1 MTKAPRI
8 YTIQQLID
16 GDGTLLEGKKPLEF
30 IIPDYQRGYRW
41 TKAQADALIDDLNH
55 YIREQ
60 GLSKDMNQTKIVSP
74 YYLQP
79 ITVRS
84 RDNNTY
90 EVIDGQQRLTTICL
104 LQFVLSQGKEGFCF
118 KLNYEN
124 RDNWQEAFIYEIQK
138 LGKNGKLIR
147 NIAFSNQNQ
156 DYYHIAEVY
165 DAIKSKRKD
174 IEVWSSLKIWDHVKI
189 IWNELESPDAVEKFT
204 NLNSRKI
211 SLTCA
216 ELLKA
221 LFLQQ
226 NIYNGVGVEADSSI
240 SEEEDRLAMA
250 LRSLVSNTQKAN
262 ALREKIAREWDEHE
276 RRLGNNKFWYFIFDK
291 ECDRVYDTRIEYIF
305 NLMCGVERGEDH
317 LKAFTMIYDE
327 LVKADS
333 NSARLKKIQEKWD
346 TVNRYM
352 DTLLEWWKDKTL
364 YHLIGYLVAVTP
376 WIKKETNDKEE
387 NTSVISYL
395 VRGVREDRW
404 DKGELFKNIYKYVRE
419 SFRGF
424 MDEKGDVIEDALT
437 YENKDNIR
445 RALLF
450 FNVKT
455 MINRKGDER
464 FPFDEY
470 KTIAWDIE
478 HIASQTEF
486 NVHKK
491 EPKTKIE
498 WSRFLLEYF
507 TGKKANWT
515 EESIEDSLS
524 SCDKGNEKIDLC
536 KKLLTYLGTGSD
548 NCLTGVGKCLDS
560 IFPNSGFTSDDKDS
574 LGNLTLLNSE
584 INRGYGNS
592 VFPIKRLLIMQAVAE
607 GTYVPLCT
615 QMVFQKAYSVKLD
628 QLYTWNDS
636 DKDEYANMII
646 GSIKEYNK

>member
-1 MTKAPRI
+1 MAKAPHI
-8 YTIQQLID
+8 ISVQELIGKGQLRF
-16 GDGTLLEGKKPLEF
+16 T
-30 IIPDYQRGYRW
+30 IPDYQRGYRW
-41 TKAQADALIDDLNH
+41 TEVQATAMIDDLNL
-55 YIREQ
+55 YIKEQ
-60 GLSKDMNQTKIVSP
+60 GLRKDMNQAKIVSP

-79 ITVRS
+79 ITVKHS
-84 RDNNTY
+84 DNDAY

-104 LQFVLSQGKEGFCF
+104 LQYVLTEGKGGFCF
-118 KLNYEN
+118 KFSYAN
-124 RDNWQEAFIYEIQK
+124 RYDWQTDFLKAIKQ
-138 LGKNGKLIR
+138 LGKNGSLRKISG
-147 NIAFSNQNQ
+147 FSNINQ

-165 DAIKSKRKD
+165 DAIKSKKKEIREW
-174 IEVWSSLKIWDHVKI
+174 IPLGIWNHVNI
-189 IWNELESPDAVEKFT
+189 IWNELDSSNAVEKFT

-226 NIYNGVGVEADSSI
+226 NVYNGVGVEADSSI

-305 NLMCGVERGEDH
+305 NLMCGVERGDDH
-317 LKAFTMIYDE
+317 LKAFTQIYNE
-327 LVKADS
+327 LVNADS
-333 NSARLKKIQEKWD
+333 NGVRLKIIQEKWD

-352 DTLLEWWKDKTL
+352 DTLIEWWKDKTL
-364 YHLIGYLVAVTP
+364 YHLVGYLVTVTP
-376 WIKKETNDKEE
+376 WIKVNANYKEE

-395 VRGVREDRW
+395 VRGVREERW
-404 DKGELFKNIYKYVRE
+404 DKDKLFKTIYKYVRK
-419 SFRGF
+419 SFSCF
-424 MDEKGDVIEDALT
+424 MDENDHATEDALT
-437 YENKDNIR
+437 YENKENIR

-455 MINRKGDER
+455 MISRKGDER
-464 FPFDEY
+464 FPFEEY

-478 HIASQTEF
+478 HIDSQTEF

-491 EPKTKIE
+491 ADEIKIE
-498 WSRFLLEYF
+498 WCKFLLAYF
-507 TGKKANWT
+507 TGEKAKWGIQ
-515 EESIEDSLS
+515 SIEDNL
-524 SCDKGNEKIDLC
+524 KGCEKEKEKTALC
-536 KKLLTYLGTGSD
+536 KKLLKYLSSKNEND
-548 NCLTGVGKCLDS
+548 LAGVGKDLDS
-560 IFPNSGFTSDDKDS
+560 IFPNSGFTPDDKDS
-574 LGNLTLLNSE
+574 LGNLTLLNST

-628 QLYTWNDS
+628 QLYTWNDG
-636 DKDEYANMII
+636 DKDDYSNKII
-646 GSIKEYNK
+646 DTINNYNK